1 MALDKRRRKSAR
13 KPFFMRHFNTL
24 SELSG
29 VSPNTS
35 VTPNRWRQKSPTSF
49 PLSDPLSSP
58 VTITKAS
65 NNINNREARRSRRN
79 AVKESQ
85 QPAAVLPVSGGFRK
99 DVRRRKNSFD
109 PPSTVIASSCEV
121 CSGRRRDK
129 KLKVC
134 NECHASRVHIACLDR
149 IDSSSRSTKSNWICS
164 ACHVRLSG
172 SGYSRTRA
180 LRSRTV
186 DLEQRANA
194 SNSGNSSPALA
205 RTNVADPSEDV
216 ESELSDPPDM
226 VDDVGSFGIISS
238 PQDMD
243 ISSEMEEFANGEQ
256 NEQLDNGESSTHS
269 EHEISKDKDKSR
281 LQASA
286 TGYAATNDSENS
298 IDEVTIEG
306 MPDGRNDDVFA
317 GERFEEVSPIVDN
330 EDTAERQSLEVS
342 ADVEESRSL
351 TVGGT
356 PDTDGAVTAEEA
368 IYQDEDDRVEEGLE
382 DLEDEPYEEESP
394 DEIEPEDE
402 FVDAEDI
409 IIDPALIRA
418 QESSVTAG
426 RVLRTRSSTSQ
437 GQAEI
442 SSPVLHI
449 PSLRSRELRSTAH
462 VTTHPADRAA
472 TLSPR
477 RRGRPRIH
485 PIGESRSR
493 RTDRRRFADAC
504 SGYTTNAATGSN
516 AELEDSRAQSASA
529 FDSRQ
534 LGLQRLRNQRKF
546 NRSRADGNKLIVF
559 DRSRSKFIAKFN
571 LVQLASHI
579 DIHKN
584 NLGISGYLTY
594 DHAHKNVYTYQK
606 TASAPVNNEKNEK
619 EKPYGGIL
627 SASQASTSRTAP
639 GSFDRMIFGKTLLLT
654 QQQETQTESRKRK
667 RAANKRKQRLRNRR
681 QLHEFSS
688 EDEFTE
694 DGVVIARQRRPHVT
708 SPSSPSS
715 ESSSSSSFS
724 GDAEFSD
731 ISSASSAFS
740 DEELE
745 EGSDLELLAGASKI
759 RAIRFGKYEIETWY
773 TAPYPEEYNRRS
785 LLYICEFCLK
795 YMPSEYVN
803 WRHQI
808 KCPMRHPPGD
818 EIYRAAKVSVF
829 EVDGRKNPMYC
840 QNLCLLAKL
849 FLGSK
854 TLYYDVEPFL
864 FYILTETD
872 EHGCHFVGYFSK
884 EKQNISSYNVSCILT
899 LPIHQRKGYG
909 NFLIAFS
916 YLLTRTEGKT
926 GTPEKPLSDLGL
938 LSYRNYW
945 KYTLCYE
952 LRDLFLCPGQADE
965 EIKKVSIMKLSGRTG
980 MTPDDVVCGLEALNA
995 VVRDPETGTYAIRVD
1010 RALIELQ
1017 IAHWE
1022 AKGYI
1027 NLEPDKLVWTSMV
1040 VGKSGGINS
1049 LFFAAAGVQPAVNSA
1064 AAAEQAQRVE
1074 SVAAEQLRH
1083 GTTFV
1088 EAAESG
1094 SSIQLCVRD
1103 SVETEQADAIPG
1115 NFIHKGQAPMET
1127 PAIPMA
1133 RYEIVT
1139 PQALAGVPRSRL
1151 WSLEHRLAHERKHD
1165 QRWQQLNDSTSASVD
1180 VETEG
1185 ETSAPQDA
1193 EPQNGPIQTPRR
1205 RGRPRRSISVTP
1217 FSATRSTRHSGHRV
1231 FEGGLPQRRYHRR
1244 GGSRMAQESHA
1255 DEDVTTRGQNGQVT
1269 LDTVLIS
1276 RRRREVSPL
1285 QDNLLSGSRSLRVR
1299 H

>member
-35 VTPNRWRQKSPTSF
+35 VTPNRWRQKPPTSS
-49 PLSDPLSSP
+49 PLSDPPSSL
-58 VTITKAS
+58 VTTTMAS

-85 QPAAVLPVSGGFRK
+85 QSAAALPVSGGIRK

-149 IDSSSRSTKSNWICS
+149 IDSSSRSTKSYWICS
-164 ACHVRLSG
+164 ACHVRLSR

-186 DLEQRANA
+186 DLEQRANL
-194 SNSGNSSPALA
+194 SNGGSSSQALA

-216 ESELSDPPDM
+216 ESELSDPPDI

-243 ISSEMEEFANGEQ
+243 TSSEMEEIANGER
-256 NEQLDNGESSTHS
+256 NEQLDNGEASTDS
-269 EHEISKDKDKSR
+269 EHEFGKDKDKSR

-286 TGYAATNDSENS
+286 TDYPVEINDSENS
-298 IDEVTIEG
+298 IDE
-306 MPDGRNDDVFA
+306 GRNDDVHQRSA
-317 GERFEEVSPIVDN
+317 GERVEEVSQIVDN
-330 EDTAERQSLEVS
+330 EDTAERQLLEVS
-342 ADVEESRSL
+342 ADVEDSQSL

-356 PDTDGAVTAEEA
+356 PDTDAAVTAEEG
-368 IYQDEDDRVEEGLE
+368 IYQDEDDRAEEGLE
-382 DLEDEPYEEESP
+382 DPEDEPYEEESP

-409 IIDPALIRA
+409 IIDPALIKA
-418 QESSVTAG
+418 QESSFTAG
-426 RVLRTRSSTSQ
+426 RVLRTRSFTSQ

-449 PSLRSRELRSTAH
+449 PSLRSRELRSAAH
-462 VTTHPADRAA
+462 VTTHPDRAA

-493 RTDRRRFADAC
+493 RTDRRRFGDVY
-504 SGYTTNAATGSN
+504 SRYTSNAATGSE

-529 FDSRQ
+529 LDSRRLDQ
-534 LGLQRLRNQRKF
+534 QRLRNQRKF
-546 NRSRADGNKLIVF
+546 NRTGADGNKLIVF

-594 DHAHKNVYTYQK
+594 DHVHRNVYTYQK
-606 TASAPVNNEKNEK
+606 TASAAVNHEDNGK

-627 SASQASTSRTAP
+627 STSQANTSRTAP

-654 QQQETQTESRKRK
+654 QQQETQTETRERK
-667 RAANKRKQRLRNRR
+667 RAANKRKQRHRNR
-681 QLHEFSS
+681 QQPHESSS
-688 EDEFTE
+688 EDEYTE
-694 DGVVIARQRRPHVT
+694 DGVVIARQRRAHVT
-708 SPSSPSS
+708 SLSSPPS

-731 ISSASSAFS
+731 VSSASSAFS

-745 EGSDLELLAGASKI
+745 EGSDVELLAGASKI

-818 EIYRAAKVSVF
+818 EIYRAGKVSVF

-872 EHGCHFVGYFSK
+872 EHGCLFVGYFSK
-884 EKQNISSYNVSCILT
+884 EKQNTSSYNVSCILT

-909 NFLIAFS
+909 NFLISFS

-952 LRDLFLCPGQADE
+952 LRDLFMRPGQADE
-965 EIKKVSIMKLSGRTG
+965 EIKKVSIMELSGRTG

-995 VVRDPETGTYAIRVD
+995 VVRDSKTGTYALRVD

-1017 IAHWE
+1017 ISHWE

-1064 AAAEQAQRVE
+1064 AAAEQAHRVE

-1083 GTTFV
+1083 GTTLV

-1094 SSIQLCVRD
+1094 SSIQLGVRD
-1103 SVETEQADAIPG
+1103 PVESEEADTIAG
-1115 NFIHKGQAPMET
+1115 NFIHKDQAQIET
-1127 PAIPMA
+1127 PEIPMA

-1139 PQALAGVPRSRL
+1139 PQALAGVARSRL
-1151 WSLEHRLAHERKHD
+1151 WSLEHRLAYERKHD
-1165 QRWQQLNDSTSASVD
+1165 QRWQQLNDSTSASFE
-1180 VETEG
+1180 VETE
-1185 ETSAPQDA
+1185 EEAPAPQDA
-1193 EPQNGPIQTPRR
+1193 EPQNASIQTPRR

-1217 FSATRSTRHSGHRV
+1217 SSATRSTRHSGHQV

-1244 GGSRMAQESHA
+1244 GGSGMAREGHT
-1255 DEDVTTRGQNGQVT
+1255 DEEGVTTRGQSEHVT
-1269 LDTVLIS
+1269 SDAVRIS
-1276 RRRREVSPL
+1276 RRRRGVSPL
-1285 QDNLLSGSRSLRVR
+1285 QDNLLSGSRSLRER

>member
-35 VTPNRWRQKSPTSF
+35 VTPNRWRQKPPPSS
-49 PLSDPLSSP
+49 PLSDPPSSP

-65 NNINNREARRSRRN
+65 NNINNINNREARRSRRN

-85 QPAAVLPVSGGFRK
+85 QSAAVLPMSEGFRK
-99 DVRRRKNSFD
+99 DVRQRNNSFD

-121 CSGRRRDK
+121 CSGRRRGK
-129 KLKVC
+129 ELKVC
-134 NECHASRVHIACLDR
+134 KECHASKVHIACLDR
-149 IDSSSRSTKSNWICS
+149 IDSSSRSAKSNWICS
-164 ACHVRLSG
+164 ACHVHLAG

-186 DLEQRANA
+186 DLEQRAND
-194 SNSGNSSPALA
+194 GNSASSILALA
-205 RTNVADPSEDV
+205 RANVAHPSDDV
-216 ESELSDPPDM
+216 ESELSDPPAM
-226 VDDVGSFGIISS
+226 VDDVGSFGVISS
-238 PQDMD
+238 PQEMD
-243 ISSEMEEFANGEQ
+243 TSSEMEDIDNGVH
-256 NEQLDNGESSTHS
+256 NEQLDNGDDFEDS
-269 EHEISKDKDKSR
+269 EHEIGKDKSR
-281 LQASA
+281 LQTSA
-286 TGYAATNDSENS
+286 TDYPVEDDMPPVINDSDYS

-306 MPDGRNDDVFA
+306 MPDGRNDGVHQ
-317 GERFEEVSPIVDN
+317 E
-330 EDTAERQSLEVS
+330 S
-342 ADVEESRSL
+342 A
-351 TVGGT
+351 
-356 PDTDGAVTAEEA
+356 DTDGAVTAEEA
-368 IYQDEDDRVEEGLE
+368 IYQGEDDGVDEELE
-382 DLEDEPYEEESP
+382 DPEDEPYEEEL
-394 DEIEPEDE
+394 ELEDE

-409 IIDPALIRA
+409 IIDPALIKA
-418 QESSVTAG
+418 QESSVAAG

-437 GQAEI
+437 GPAEI
-442 SSPVLHI
+442 TSPILHI

-462 VTTHPADRAA
+462 VTTYPADRPA
-472 TLSPR
+472 TLSTTR

-493 RTDRRRFADAC
+493 RTDRRRFADVY
-504 SGYTTNAATGSN
+504 SRYSSNAATGSE

-534 LGLQRLRNQRKF
+534 LDQQRLRNQRKS
-546 NRSRADGNKLIVF
+546 NRTSADGNKLIVF

-594 DHAHKNVYTYQK
+594 DHVHKNVYSFQK
-606 TASAPVNNEKNEK
+606 TASVSVNNEDNEK
-619 EKPYGGIL
+619 EKPYGGVL
-627 SASQASTSRTAP
+627 SASQANTSRTVP

-681 QLHEFSS
+681 QLHELSS
-688 EDEFTE
+688 EDEYTE
-694 DGVVIARQRRPHVT
+694 DGVVIARQRRAHVT
-708 SPSSPSS
+708 SLSSPAS

-731 ISSASSAFS
+731 VSSASSAFS
-740 DEELE
+740 DEEFE

-818 EIYRAAKVSVF
+818 EIYRAGKVSVF

-884 EKQNISSYNVSCILT
+884 EKQNTSSYNVSCILT

-909 NFLIAFS
+909 NFLISFS

-952 LRDLFLCPGQADE
+952 LRDLFLRPDQADE
-965 EIKKVSIMKLSGRTG
+965 EIKKVSIMDLCGRTG
-980 MTPDDVVCGLEALNA
+980 MIPDDVVCGLEALNA

-1064 AAAEQAQRVE
+1064 AAVEQAQRVE

-1083 GTTFV
+1083 GTTFD

-1094 SSIQLCVRD
+1094 SSIRLAVRD
-1103 SVETEQADAIPG
+1103 SVEIEEADAG
-1115 NFIHKGQAPMET
+1115 NFVHKDQAPTET
-1127 PAIPMA
+1127 PEIPMA

-1151 WSLEHRLAHERKHD
+1151 WSLEHRLAYERKHN
-1165 QRWQQLNDSTSASVD
+1165 QRWQQLNDPTSASVE
-1180 VETEG
+1180 VETEV
-1185 ETSAPQDA
+1185 ETSAHQDA
-1193 EPQNGPIQTPRR
+1193 EPQNARIQTPRR

-1217 FSATRSTRHSGHRV
+1217 SSATRSTRHSGHQV
-1231 FEGGLPQRRYHRR
+1231 FEGELPQRRYHRR
-1244 GGSRMAQESHA
+1244 GGSRMAHEGHA
-1255 DEDVTTRGQNGQVT
+1255 DEEVVTSARQSEQVT
-1269 LDTVLIS
+1269 PDTVRIS

-1285 QDNLLSGSRSLRVR
+1285 QDNLLSGSRSLRER